1 MSSGLE
7 ISKKNLGK
15 ETNNVLISGYVFPN
29 KSELR
34 KKPRIKTD
42 RIQGVKHHCGY
53 DKNDRFW
60 MGNFFI

>member
-7 ISKKNLGK
+7 ISKKSLGK
-15 ETNNVLISGYVFPN
+15 ETNNVVISGFVFPN
-29 KSELR
+29 KPDLR